1 MIIVFSGTGNSLFV
15 ARNLSKA
22 LGDEIVSL
30 PWHGGQLRPDNGR
43 VIWVMP
49 VYSWGM
55 PPVVAKWMKTLEIE
69 GGDKLPHFGV
79 FTCGDDIGNTHFQ
92 WGRAAED
99 RDWQPI
105 GEWSV
110 QMPNTYVLMKGFDVD
125 SPQLAK
131 AKVEA
136 SVPRT
141 ASIAAEIKRLSDG
154 FNAGGAPEPV
164 VDVVRGKFAWIKT
177 AIIYPWFKRFAMSPE
192 PFFSNDRHRLRI
204 MRPQLSARQH
214 HNGEPAPGMG
224 QRLRPV
230 PALLPH
236 LSAPRSII
244 HHGNPRK
251 RPAQSVRRLK
261 SYAKTD

>member
-69 GGDKLPHFGV
+69 GGHKLPHFGV

-192 PFFSNDRHRLRI
+192 PFFSNDRCIGCGLC
-204 MRPQLSARQH
+204 ARSC
-214 HNGEPAPGMG
+214 P
-224 QRLRPV
+224 L
-230 PALLPH
+230 
-236 LSAPRSII
+236 
-244 HHGNPRK
+244 GNITMDNR
-251 RPAQSVRRLK
+251 RPAWGKDCALCLRCYHICPHHAV
-261 SYAKTD
+261 SYTTATRGKGQHNMFDA